1 MAGMS
6 LIVKTITRLVTT
18 FITLFGLYV
27 VVYGHVTPGG
37 GFAGGVIIAAGLILV
52 LLAFGRE
59 EMALLVSPN
68 AWVKWACGGALAF
81 LAIAL
86 LGYLTGSFF
95 MNFLHAAHPHEMTKA
110 GTIPLL
116 EVAVAAIVGGGL
128 FGVFQA
134 LAGFRPA
141 SRKGDQP

>member
-18 FITLFGLYV
+18 FITLFGIYV

-59 EMALLVSPN
+59 ETARLISPN
-68 AWVKWACGGALAF
+68 TWLKMACVGALAF
-81 LAIAL
+81 LGIAL
-86 LGYLTGSFF
+86 FGYLTGAFF
-95 MNFLHAAHPHEMTKA
+95 MNFLHAAHPHHMTSA

-116 EVAVAAIVGGGL
+116 EVAVALVVAGGL
-128 FGVFQA
+128 FGVFHA
-134 LAGFRPA
+134 LASFRPA
-141 SRKGDQP
+141 PRKEDRS